1 MCVRACGPGVSYFLS
16 FCLSSY
22 PSSPCRQGPGSGCGR
37 TGSGARRGGAE
48 IGREVL
54 GLCVCVLVVRAFPTL
69 CLSVFPSFFLRGSL
83 GLRSDRRRGRHRMGG
98 ARAVGVCVCVCVRVV
113 RAFPTFC
120 LSVLFLSFLLSLEV
134 DRMGIC
140 FHRACGQSRSEQVC
154 ACVWSRRFLLPVFLS
169 VFPLFLR
176 DRGQVQFRAGIK

>member
-1 MCVRACGPGVSYFLS
+1 MEVLGLCVCVCVCVCVSYFLS

-54 GLCVCVLVVRAFPTL
+54 GLCVCVLVVRAFPAL

-98 ARAVGVCVCVCVRVV
+98 ARAVGVCVRVRACGPGVSYFLSFRPLPIFPSFFGGRRDGDLLSSRLRAEQIRAGVCVRVV
-113 RAFPTFC
+113 QAFPTSCLPFC
-120 LSVLFLSFLLSLEV
+120 LSFVSP
-134 DRMGIC
+134 R
-140 FHRACGQSRSEQVC
+140 
-154 ACVWSRRFLLPVFLS
+154 
-169 VFPLFLR
+169 
-176 DRGQVQFRAGIK
+176 

>member
-1 MCVRACGPGVSYFLS
+1 MSSDKAKTAGCWRRPGKRVR
-16 FCLSSY
+16 
-22 PSSPCRQGPGSGCGR
+22 PCRQGPGSGCGR

-54 GLCVCVLVVRAFPTL
+54 GLCVCVLVLRAFPTL

-98 ARAVGVCVCVCVRVV
+98 ARAVGVCVHV
-113 RAFPTFC
+113 RACGPGV
-120 LSVLFLSFLLSLEV
+120 SYFLSFRPLPIFPSFFGGR
-134 DRMGIC
+134 DGMGIC